1 MFSRLISAWDSFI
14 RRDVFVRR
22 VSGHWHE
29 QQSDLEETSFF
40 SLVCHGA
47 TPSGTPH
54 THIDPS
60 LLCKEHFLV
69 DESPRFPLHLRFQL
83 AYFLCRPLSTP
94 LDRSSFS
101 RNVAAYERKFNT
113 RPLFKRWQ
121 FSLSLIFRQ
130 VHRSLHFSRLN
141 FLARGVTSTVR
152 YSKCRPRK
160 CERLTY
166 YAIVQTCRAQ
176 SLCRKTINGRGIS

>member
-1 MFSRLISAWDSFI
+1 MYRESSFQLHHRTLSSSSSKINCSIELIRQFEKVIIESTINTILRASNDNWSNLVASNQSVLLISSVTRRIDLGEKMFSHSRL
-14 RRDVFVRR
+14 

-69 DESPRFPLHLRFQL
+69 DESPRFPP
-83 AYFLCRPLSTP
+83 AYISSIVRLLSV
-94 LDRSSFS
+94 DRSFD
-101 RNVAAYERKFNT
+101 
-113 RPLFKRWQ
+113 
-121 FSLSLIFRQ
+121 FREIYPTA
-130 VHRSLHFSRLN
+130 F
-141 FLARGVTSTVR
+141 
-152 YSKCRPRK
+152 
-160 CERLTY
+160 
-166 YAIVQTCRAQ
+166 
-176 SLCRKTINGRGIS
+176 